1 MTPKRAQLGN
11 GPSANPF
18 RASPHQFKASRC
30 SLENDIRATKLCN
43 NDTSAKCLNFHLERV
58 QHLSRVVV
66 PCKDEPTAMKIQLFL
81 LRSHFL
87 RHATSAPPKEGTLAM
102 KSEWT
107 MTSCVIDETYNLP
120 IEGCVRIVLLV
131 LSCTYTGLIDAVG
144 PCCQTRP
151 PL

>member
-1 MTPKRAQLGN
+1 MQRRAHGNEDPTFSPSLTFPKARN
-11 GPSANPF
+11 IS
-18 RASPHQFKASRC
+18 S
-30 SLENDIRATKLCN
+30 
-43 NDTSAKCLNFHLERV
+43 
-58 QHLSRVVV
+58 
-66 PCKDEPTAMKIQLFL
+66 
-81 LRSHFL
+81 
-87 RHATSAPPKEGTLAM
+87 PKEGTFAM

-151 PL
+151 RL

>member
-1 MTPKRAQLGN
+1 MATVLLPTLFG
-11 GPSANPF
+11 
-18 RASPHQFKASRC
+18 ASEHQFKARC
-30 SLENDIRATKLCN
+30 SLENDIQATKLCN
-43 NDTSAKCLNFHLERV
+43 NDTSTKCLNFHLERV

-66 PCKDEPTAMKIQLFL
+66 PCKDEPTAMKIQLFSL
-81 LRSHFL
+81 SLTFPKTCNIS
-87 RHATSAPPKEGTLAM
+87 SPKEGTLAM

-107 MTSCVIDETYNLP
+107 MTSCVIDEIYNLP